1 MNIIIKIDNKY
12 YQQTDDS
19 DDFSENACDTC
30 ALNIGEC
37 TSIPKEICSGSGKH
51 FNEIEIDPTE
61 EIIRKVLQ
69 LSDEADKNFKEGCRF
84 IIGVTI
90 DEQIDNIKRQQTGLL
105 LEERIKYI
113 KDHWKDTFYLHH
125 IRRGKGPITV
135 KI

>member
-1 MNIIIKIDNKY
+1 MNIIIKIDGKY

-19 DDFSENACDTC
+19 DDFSENAC
-30 ALNIGEC
+30 ALN
-37 TSIPKEICSGSGKH
+37 KEECSGIKH

-61 EIIRKVLQ
+61 DLIRKVLS
-69 LSDEADKNFKEGCRF
+69 LSDDADKAFKEHCRLF
-84 IIGVTI
+84 TGATI
-90 DEQIDNIKRQQTGLL
+90 DEQLDNIKRQQTGLL
-105 LEERIKYI
+105 LEERVKYI

>member
-1 MNIIIKIDNKY
+1 MNIIIKIDGKY

-19 DDFSENACDTC
+19 DDFSENAC
-30 ALNIGEC
+30 ALN
-37 TSIPKEICSGSGKH
+37 KEECSGIKH
-51 FNEIEIDPTE
+51 FNEIEIEPTE
-61 EIIRKVLQ
+61 DLIRKVLS
-69 LSDEADKNFKEGCRF
+69 LSDDADKAFKEHCRLF
-84 IIGVTI
+84 TGATI
-90 DEQIDNIKRQQTGLL
+90 DEQLDNIKRQQTGLL